1 MGASGMG
8 ASNAVP
14 HAAAI
19 GAAQICLPMPPAPAE
34 LEHGRFALG
43 KVGLQKYPGRVH
55 EFT

>member
-1 MGASGMG
+1 MG

-34 LEHGRFALG
+34 LEHGRFAPG
-43 KVGLQKYPGRVH
+43 KVGLQKYPGPVH